1 MQCLN
6 NPEPYIQREE
16 QEEPE
21 VGGERNQ
28 LDFADIEGQES
39 AKRAAE
45 IAVSGFHN
53 ILFMGPPGTGKT
65 MLARRLAYDYAG
77 NKL

>member
-1 MQCLN
+1 MS
-6 NPEPYIQREE
+6 PEPYIQREK

-21 VGGERNQ
+21 DGRKRNQ

-53 ILFMGPPGTGKT
+53 ILFIGPPGNRKNY
-65 MLARRLAYDYAG
+65 ACQKAAYDYAG
-77 NKL
+77 NKF

>member
-6 NPEPYIQREE
+6 DPEPYIQREK

-21 VGGERNQ
+21 DGGKRNQ

-53 ILFMGPPGTGKT
+53 ILFIGSAGNRKNY
-65 MLARRLAYDYAG
+65 ACQKAAYDYAG
-77 NKL
+77 NKF